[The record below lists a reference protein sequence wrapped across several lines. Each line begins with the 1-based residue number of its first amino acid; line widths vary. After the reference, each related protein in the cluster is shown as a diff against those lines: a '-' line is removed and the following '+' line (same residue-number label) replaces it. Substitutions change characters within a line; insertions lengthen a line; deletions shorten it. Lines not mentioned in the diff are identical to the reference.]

1 MADQRGS
8 SARSSGTT
16 DRNLPIGVMALQTV
30 LRDSEVFA
38 ESCTLWSGSKG
49 ESSPADVL
57 VERGS
62 LSASD
67 REHVD
72 RKLAQHGGDAGT
84 GCGPAADHRSA
95 GTPRGSCR
103 SRSCRPTSG
112 RVAREGRSAA
122 GRAEHDAVET
132 ESAGFAGCRK
142 SAGCWRVGGSPR
154 CASVRYSSRFAA
166 AWRCRRTSSLFPDS
180 YSCATVSSGVDGAA
194 FALS

>member
-49 ESSPADVL
+49 ESSPANVL

-84 GCGPAADHRSA
+84 GCGPATDHRSA
-95 GTPRGSCR
+95 GTLGDRAGLR
-103 SRSCRPTSG
+103 AVDQR
-112 RVAREGRSAA
+112 AA
-122 GRAEHDAVET
+122 GLREKVAAQLAER
-132 ESAGFAGCRK
+132 SMML
-142 SAGCWRVGGSPR
+142 
-154 CASVRYSSRFAA
+154 SRQNQPA
-166 AWRCRRTSSLFPDS
+166 FPD
-180 YSCATVSSGVDGAA
+180 AA
-194 FALS
+194 SPPVAGQLAVRPVAQA

>member
-16 DRNLPIGVMALQTV
+16 DRNLPFGVMALQTV

-57 VERGS
+57 VEPGS

-67 REHVD
+67 REDVD
-72 RKLAQHGGDAGT
+72 RFVERKLAQHGGDAGT

-95 GTPRGSCR
+95 GIPGDGLGLRAVDQR
-103 SRSCRPTSG
+103 
-112 RVAREGRSAA
+112 AA
-122 GRAEHDAVET
+122 GLQAKVAAQLAERSMMLSRQIQPALPDAASSPV
-132 ESAGFAGCRK
+132 AGQLAVCPV
-142 SAGCWRVGGSPR
+142 AQ
-154 CASVRYSSRFAA
+154 A
-166 AWRCRRTSSLFPDS
+166 
-180 YSCATVSSGVDGAA
+180 
-194 FALS
+194 